1 MLHSLSALGPERSL
15 IAFWEPLLSGA
26 PAEQP
31 RESAYAWGT
40 AWATSLLWPSSQGQP
55 AWRALCCLE
64 RGPSPACPLSAVL
77 VLSVA
82 GVAGL
87 APSMTLLRAP
97 SQTSRCRSTR
107 KCFPPLSGGVGLCSK
122 LRHKTKANR
131 QKQNQVNNG
140 NRGGRSF
147 GLAARIVTV
156 ERSGWVEQ
164 KDILKISLDCSG
176 CGLRVDRSGHDCQQR
191 GRVLGTGH
199 QWSKYVCSLVGK
211 VQRIKSNWRQCK
223 MWWLFSQTT
232 KLPNYVK

>member
-1 MLHSLSALGPERSL
+1 MRDGCWSHSGGLSLAGVEVQRGSATLGQGKESFVSRWSLLMLHSLSALGPERSL
-15 IAFWEPLLSGA
+15 IAFWEALWSGA

-55 AWRALCCLE
+55 AWPALRCLE

-87 APSMTLLRAP
+87 APSMTLLRAA
-97 SQTSRCRSTR
+97 SQMSRCRSTR

-164 KDILKISLDCSG
+164 KD
-176 CGLRVDRSGHDCQQR
+176 
-191 GRVLGTGH
+191 
-199 QWSKYVCSLVGK
+199 
-211 VQRIKSNWRQCK
+211 WRY
-223 MWWLFSQTT
+223 
-232 KLPNYVK
+232 P

>member
-1 MLHSLSALGPERSL
+1 MLVPLWRLEPGWRGGAERQRHTGTREGELCEQVVPSYAPQPFSTGSRTFSDSILGSPVVWCPSRAAQGVSVCLGDSMSHVPALALIPGP
-15 IAFWEPLLSGA
+15 ACM
-26 PAEQP
+26 
-31 RESAYAWGT
+31 T
-40 AWATSLLWPSSQGQP
+40 
-55 AWRALCCLE
+55 ALCCLE

-97 SQTSRCRSTR
+97 SQMSRCRSTR

-156 ERSGWVEQ
+156 ERLGWVEQ
-164 KDILKISLDCSG
+164 KD
-176 CGLRVDRSGHDCQQR
+176 
-191 GRVLGTGH
+191 
-199 QWSKYVCSLVGK
+199 
-211 VQRIKSNWRQCK
+211 
-223 MWWLFSQTT
+223 
-232 KLPNYVK
+232 